1 MNKDIFFQ
9 YLTKFFLSFGQEYIY
24 EIIIIVGFTIFRRQ
38 LFARAI
44 CVLLFT
50 TILNILLKYTFEI
63 PLNPALN
70 IKGFAFP
77 SGHMSSGVVF
87 YGWFFANIRHFLLR
101 IIIVVILTGIGFSLI
116 YKGYHYP
123 VDIIASVTIGMMV
136 IAFVYSLTKEDIVQ
150 KYPFMLGTF
159 LWVLTVP
166 MVAYLKIIDV
176 NCLAWVWTVF
186 WGLLGFTISWGLFY
200 KYLELPQSKLNYFFN
215 LVIIVVL
222 IALIEYINYFFKQYL
237 GYKFYLTWFLIG
249 FSFSLSVRLC
259 HIHVR
264 STH

>member
-1 MNKDIFFQ
+1 
-9 YLTKFFLSFGQEYIY
+9 
-24 EIIIIVGFTIFRRQ
+24 
-38 LFARAI
+38 
-44 CVLLFT
+44 
-50 TILNILLKYTFEI
+50 
-63 PLNPALN
+63 
-70 IKGFAFP
+70 
-77 SGHMSSGVVF
+77 
-87 YGWFFANIRHFLLR
+87 
-101 IIIVVILTGIGFSLI
+101 
-116 YKGYHYP
+116 
-123 VDIIASVTIGMMV
+123 
-136 IAFVYSLTKEDIVQ
+136 
-150 KYPFMLGTF
+150 MLGTF

-249 FSFSLSVRLC
+249 FSFPLSVRLC